1 MGCQDLTIV
10 VDHAPLVKLLDDRWL
25 HDISNPR
32 LLRLKEKTL
41 LYILHNAIKH
51 LHGVNNK
58 GPDALS
64 RKPVS
69 LIPDN
74 NTTIEE
80 TAVSSVISQLTHS
93 DLFNAS
99 LAVIWEWVE
108 EATQNDNDL
117 VSSARHSSTPSTWSC
132 RACPS
137 PSSPSLTSTC
147 PQTPARRFHC
157 LSHCSYHSAF
167 SRRVSVTAAPHATP
181 TCAHTHR

>member
-1 MGCQDLTIV
+1 MLAGSRFTSPAESRYAPIEGEALAVTYALEKCRQYIMGCPDLTIV
-10 VDHAPLVKLLDDRWL
+10 VDHAPLVKLLGDRSL

-41 LYILHNAIKH
+41 LYNYTIKH
-51 LHGVNNK
+51 IPGVNNK

-99 LAVIWEWVE
+99 LAVIWE
-108 EATQNDNDL
+108 
-117 VSSARHSSTPSTWSC
+117 
-132 RACPS
+132 
-137 PSSPSLTSTC
+137 
-147 PQTPARRFHC
+147 
-157 LSHCSYHSAF
+157 
-167 SRRVSVTAAPHATP
+167 
-181 TCAHTHR
+181 